1 MGDIEKKSRK
11 AGDIHRRRRQY
22 DHIVQF
28 TRPTWIHCCYQ
39 RVAGNLLQTVAIS
52 ESTRSNHMAVIVT
65 YIDVSETIAIERS
78 FQYFGRD
85 FIVPRVCLC
94 SPTGYFTKISF
105 ISIHFSRHLVAEPPR
120 THKHTHHGVES
131 FFPLSS
137 RNDEAVTLKSP
148 IPTSGRNEQFGFCVC
163 TCILNLIVRI
173 QVYST
178 QCVWCDI
185 V

>member
-39 RVAGNLLQTVAIS
+39 RVAGNPLQTVAIS

-94 SPTGYFTKISF
+94 SPTGYFTKISDYF
-105 ISIHFSRHLVAEPPR
+105 IHFH
-120 THKHTHHGVES
+120 S
-131 FFPLSS
+131 FFASPCGWATANAQAHAPRRGKFFSALFSQRWS
-137 RNDEAVTLKSP
+137 GDIKITDSDKRPKWAFRLLCVHVYFKSDCAY
-148 IPTSGRNEQFGFCVC
+148 TSV
-163 TCILNLIVRI
+163 
-173 QVYST
+173 
-178 QCVWCDI
+178 
-185 V
+185 